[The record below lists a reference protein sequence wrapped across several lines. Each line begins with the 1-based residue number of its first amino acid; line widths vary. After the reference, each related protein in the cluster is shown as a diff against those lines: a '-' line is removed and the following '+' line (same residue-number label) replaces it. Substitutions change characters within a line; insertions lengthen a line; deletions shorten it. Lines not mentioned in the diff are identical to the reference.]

1 MSPNKSPNK
10 KRTPSRRE
18 ARNLRIQRIIFV
30 AFGVIVILSM
40 VIALIT
46 NI

>member
-1 MSPNKSPNK
+1 
-10 KRTPSRRE
+10 
-18 ARNLRIQRIIFV
+18 LRIQRIIFV

>member
-1 MSPNKSPNK
+1 MSPNKK
-10 KRTPSRRE
+10 KTPSRRE
-18 ARNLRIQRIIFV
+18 TRSLRIQRIIFV
-30 AFGVIVILSM
+30 AFGAIVILSM